1 LKKLSTAPITIC
13 FKHQILLASI
23 NKSSV
28 SYVYFEVLFL
38 GELIFSVMKLKLKKS
53 WFWLRVGQFIL
64 KEINLVTD
72 LSLNK
77 RQTKRES

>member
-1 LKKLSTAPITIC
+1 
-13 FKHQILLASI
+13 LLASI
-23 NKSSV
+23 YKSGV
-28 SYVYFEVLFL
+28 SYFYFEVLFL